1 MEINKID
8 DNLFT
13 ARTFIS
19 GSEANLLAYE
29 FTRKEDSGPL
39 SLSENFSSSAP
50 VNIIASVAK
59 NKISKLFGPIIK
71 TENKDIVINGF
82 DAVYDIQKDSIE
94 FSPSDYIALIPLARS
109 IQISFPAH
117 DFLMI
122 EPQEIVL
129 ISSQLAPTVAP
140 DASEENN
147 PAIIASISLI

>member
-8 DNLFT
+8 NNLFT
-13 ARTFIS
+13 AKTFIS

-71 TENKDIVINGF
+71 TKNKDIVINGF

-94 FSPSDYIALIPLARS
+94 FLPGDYIALIPLARS

-129 ISSQLAPTVAP
+129 INSQLAPVVAP